1 MWNIRI
7 WPSPGIPLLLVHSSP
22 LCLYGA
28 HRRQWFQ
35 GKLSLYTVRLYFAKT
50 NKLTNIGSV
59 SSCVCYGDRWMWF
72 DWSVICCKT
81 SIAVI
86 SFYDVQV
93 LHKTS
98 SYLASNYN
106 GRIVLCLHFHYVRFY
121 SAKLDHLLE
130 KCDFKMDIYWFCK
143 ICRLG
148 FICLNYK
155 GTGLHNEIFP
165 EHFLCLW
172 QIKQK

>member
-1 MWNIRI
+1 MSRKVVPIYCKVINILPKPI
-7 WPSPGIPLLLVHSSP
+7 NL
-22 LCLYGA
+22 
-28 HRRQWFQ
+28 Q
-35 GKLSLYTVRLYFAKT
+35 T
-50 NKLTNIGSV
+50 IGSV

-86 SFYDVQV
+86 SFIDVKV